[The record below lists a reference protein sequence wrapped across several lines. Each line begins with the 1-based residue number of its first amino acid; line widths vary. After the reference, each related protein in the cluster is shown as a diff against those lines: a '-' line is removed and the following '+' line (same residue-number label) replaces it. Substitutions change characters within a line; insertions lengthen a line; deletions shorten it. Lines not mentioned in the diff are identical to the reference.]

1 MYVSRDL
8 EWTVLQDLCK
18 GLETLDT
25 HPNKTLIV
33 VVSPDY
39 SATVGMHVAHH
50 LSKDGEMLDLTYLEV
65 PYPKED
71 VDTYRKQFLNNINPY
86 GVRIYQNYENVIL
99 VEAGVISGK
108 NYTWITECLDIA
120 SIKYYTAAL
129 FENTDSIYKSTVVGK
144 YYTHSEEELEFY
156 WEKPNNHWL
165 K

>member
-18 GLETLDT
+18 RLETLDT
-25 HPNKTLIV
+25 HPSKTLVV

-50 LSKDGEMLDLTYLEV
+50 LSKDGDMLDLTYLEV
-65 PYPKED
+65 PYPKEE

-86 GVRIYQNYENVIL
+86 GIRIYQNYENVIL

-129 FENTDSIYKSTVVGK
+129 FENIDSIYKSDIVGR
-144 YYTHSEEELEFY
+144 YYSEKLHELEFY
-156 WEKPNNHWL
+156 WEKPNNHWS